1 MSEPLFH
8 ILGLPVTAYALGF
21 TISLLLASLLLL
33 RRLKKAGYPPVAGE
47 AFLLLAMPLG
57 LVLSRL
63 FYVLIRLNFFIGWGE
78 GLALR
83 FWQGGYSFWGLPLAL
98 ALALLASARLAGAK
112 PAPLADAIVPC
123 ALLLLALGRLCE
135 GLAGQG
141 FGREAPPA
149 LAFFPLSVANEYG
162 EMRFAIFLLEALG
175 ALAILLLVAR
185 ARGGQA
191 GDRARLALA
200 LYCAFQLVFE
210 SLRQD
215 EVLTWGFVKASQL
228 FSALTLLLLMVS
240 GLFTRRRNTWR
251 APAHLAPALFFLLIL
266 LVAGLE
272 YAIDKT
278 AISLGLIYAL
288 MAAAAIG
295 LGCLARRAATSLEW
309 KTAAPGEA
317 RL

>member
-1 MSEPLFH
+1 MTEPLFH
-8 ILGLPVTAYALGF
+8 ILGLPVTAYGLGL
-21 TISLLLASLLLL
+21 TASLLLSGLMLL
-33 RRLKKAGYPPVAGE
+33 RQMKKAGYPPAAYE
-47 AFLLLAMPLG
+47 TFLLLAIPLG

-78 GLALR
+78 GLAFR

-98 ALALLASARLAGAK
+98 LLAAALAARPRGLSPARLLDSAA
-112 PAPLADAIVPC
+112 PC

-141 FGREAPPA
+141 FGREALPA
-149 LAFFPLSVANEYG
+149 LSFFPFALVNEYG
-162 EMRFAIFLLEALG
+162 EWRYAIFLLEALG
-175 ALAILLLVAR
+175 ALVILLLVSK
-185 ARGGQA
+185 ARGGQP

-200 LYCAFQLVFE
+200 LYCAFQLLFE

-228 FSALTLLLLMVS
+228 FSALSLLFLMVS
-240 GLFTRRRNTWR
+240 GLFIRRKNTWR
-251 APAHLAPALFFLLIL
+251 APAHLALALLFLLIL

-278 AISLGLIYAL
+278 GISLGLIYAL
-288 MAAAAIG
+288 MAAASLG
-295 LGCLARRAATSLEW
+295 LGLLSRRAATGLGRGTSSE
-309 KTAAPGEA
+309 
-317 RL
+317 R